1 MLLGIAPV
9 NVFALTADEAL
20 EYLSYSEYDD
30 GIHITDCDIS
40 ASGDLVIPD
49 EIDGLP
55 VTAIEEWAFDNCTS
69 LSSIVIPD
77 SVISIG
83 EKAFYYCSSL
93 SSIVIP
99 DSVTSI
105 GYGAFENCTLLNNV
119 VIPHGVT
126 SIESN
131 TFYRCISL
139 SNIVIPDSVTSIGS
153 MAFFSCKSLKS
164 IMIPKN
170 VTSIEDGTFYSCTSL
185 SNFEIPENIS
195 SIGEWAFASCTSLTE
210 ITIPEG
216 VKEIGYS
223 PFIGCSKLKKIEV
236 DENNKYY
243 DSRENCNAII
253 ETETNTLIQGCENTV
268 IPESITS
275 FGEGAFALISGLT
288 EITIPESITAI
299 PQMTFMGCT
308 SLSDITIPDSIT
320 NIDDQAFD
328 GCISLK
334 SIYIPSSVVSVGKR
348 SFTRCYSLDS
358 IVVDENNPVYD
369 SRNNCNAIIETET
382 NTLIQGCNK
391 SFIPDDI
398 VELNEYAF
406 YGCKGLKTID
416 IPDGITEIDY
426 ESFYGCTGVTSVH
439 YGKNLEDNFIC
450 MLPGLEEITVDPENP
465 NFCVFDN
472 ALYTK
477 DKSELISYPFSCQ
490 NRDIY
495 LVPECTEIS
504 FKIFFD
510 YSNVFSD
517 ILGISYSFNNK
528 FNLFITDSEQ
538 FESLKYKLPSLP
550 FEHIYVNGKE
560 STDISI
566 INQGSS
572 YEEVILLEYYYCLIN
587 GDTNYDVPEEINDE
601 VDRIGNKY
609 DEMVEAGLISEEDSE
624 YFIFRDFLYYLIE
637 NGYVKQLEP
646 TKDNLYVFCES
657 FGLLGGVALLNYFVS
672 IDEAFEQ
679 YCEAADNVYHA
690 VTFSYRYPE
699 RAEITSF
706 KPSVSGCGAEKVIN
720 YYESVT
726 YTASSAAP
734 VKEYQW
740 YVNGEYVGSGES
752 YTVEKPVKDYTVG
765 VTAVYPNGYKESSDV
780 TSVKLDK
787 SVCKP
792 SISECGAEKE
802 IKYKETVTY
811 TVSAS
816 VPAQEYQ
823 WYVNGEYVGS
833 GESYTVENPES
844 DYTVSVTVVYSDGS
858 AQSSGTT
865 SVKVKSPTFIEKIAN
880 VFEKIFN
887 FFTSIFN
894 KIFG

>member
-1 MLLGIAPV
+1 MKKRTVRFLTVLLAVTMLLGIAPV
-9 NVFALTADEAL
+9 NVFALTADETL
-20 EYLSYSEYDD
+20 EYLSYSINDD

-49 EIDGLP
+49 KIEGQP
-55 VTAIEEWAFDNCTS
+55 VTAIEGRAFRYCE
-69 LSSIVIPD
+69 SISNIT
-77 SVISIG
+77 
-83 EKAFYYCSSL
+83 
-93 SSIVIP
+93 IP

-105 GYGAFENCTLLNNV
+105 GEEAFSNCFALRSI
-119 VIPHGVT
+119 VIPDGVT
-126 SIESN
+126 SIEEG
-131 TFYRCISL
+131 TFFRCISL
-139 SNIVIPDSVTSIGS
+139 SNIVIPDSITSIGS
-153 MAFFSCKSLKS
+153 SAFESCYSLS
-164 IMIPKN
+164 NIELPKN
-170 VTSIEDGTFYSCTSL
+170 ITSIEDCTFYSCTSL
-185 SNFEIPENIS
+185 SNFEIQENIS
-195 SIGEWAFASCTSLTE
+195 SIGGWAFASCTSLTE

-216 VKEIGYS
+216 VTEIGDV
-223 PFIGCSKLKKIEV
+223 PFIGCSKLEKIKV

-275 FGEGAFALISGLT
+275 FGEGAFALITGLT
-288 EITIPESITAI
+288 EITIPKSITYIA
-299 PQMTFMGCT
+299 PRAFMGCT

-320 NIDDQAFD
+320 DIDDCAFD

-334 SIYIPSSVVSVGKR
+334 SIYIPSSVVSVGYGLFR
-348 SFTRCYSLDS
+348 RCYSLDS
-358 IVVDENNPVYD
+358 IVVDENNPVFD
-369 SRNNCNAIIETET
+369 SRNNCNAIIGTET
-382 NTLIQGCNK
+382 NTLIQGCNN
-391 SFIPDDI
+391 SFIPESIDFI
-398 VELNEYAF
+398 SFFAF

-426 ESFYGCTGVTSVH
+426 DTFYGCTGVTSVH
-439 YGKNLEDNFIC
+439 YGKNLKDNFSYA
-450 MLPGLEEITVDPENP
+450 LPGLEEITVDPENP

-477 DKSELISYPFSCQ
+477 DKSELLSYPLSCQ
-490 NRDIY
+490 DKDIY
-495 LVPECTEIS
+495 LAPECTKIS
-504 FKIFFD
+504 EGCFIEYNNRISCD
-510 YSNVFSD
+510 LGNGYSD
-517 ILGISYSFNNK
+517 KKY
-528 FNLFITDSEQ
+528 NLFITDSEQ
-538 FESLKYKLPSLP
+538 YESLKYSLPSLP
-550 FEHIYVNGKE
+550 LEHIYVNGNE
-560 STDISI
+560 STDLSV
-566 INQGSS
+566 INNGAGDNEIDFIK
-572 YEEVILLEYYYCLIN
+572 YYIYYFLHNNEIFNGIWEEIEVIE
-587 GDTNYDVPEEINDE
+587 
-601 VDRIGNKY
+601 NKY
-609 DEMVEAGLISEEDSE
+609 DEMVKEGLISKKDAD
-624 YFIFRDFLYYLIE
+624 YFMHRETQNYLIE
-637 NGYVKQLEP
+637 KGYLEQLEP
-646 TKDNLYVFCES
+646 TKETSDIFFKRLGIFDNVFS
-657 FGLLGGVALLNYFVS
+657 SDYFVS
-672 IDEAFEQ
+672 SDEAFEQ
-679 YCEAADNVYHA
+679 YCEAVNNLYLAA
-690 VTFSYRYPE
+690 TFSYRYPE

-734 VKEYQW
+734 VQEYQW

-844 DYTVSVTVVYSDGS
+844 DYTVSVTAVYSDGS
-858 AQSSGTT
+858 AQSSDTT